1 MRARPITVAARACG
15 AALAIAAA
23 ALPLGA
29 QSADSAHAGAA
40 AADSTE
46 RMSLDEALN
55 LAQSRSEDIAIAQ
68 AGVMRADGQQV
79 KARSG
84 YLPQISGS
92 LSYTRTLK
100 SVFQNFGTSD
110 TVGGPPSCSAFHP
123 NPSLPVDQR
132 VALLEQALGCAPS
145 SGNLFSDFSSVGF
158 GSANQYSLGLQLSQ
172 NLFSGGRVSAQVR
185 QAGAQR
191 ETAEIGLTTA
201 RAQLILQVTQ
211 AYYDA
216 ALSDRLLEIAVAT
229 LAQADTTLA
238 QTRLAKNVGNQPEFD
253 LLRAQVTR
261 DNQVPVVIQRRSS
274 RDLAYLRL
282 KQALELPLDEQ
293 VVLTTSLGDT
303 GVAASSRLAAL
314 IAATPDTAA
323 SRRAPVREAEQTV
336 VADRAALTVA
346 RAQRIPTLTLSSQFG
361 RVAYPNGG
369 FPDWSQFRSN
379 WTVTGGIQVPL
390 FTGGSI
396 HGDEMV
402 AEANLRESE
411 ARQRQTRQLAALDTH
426 DALSQLQAAESQFQA
441 SQGTV
446 EQAVK
451 AYQIAEVRY
460 REGISPQTELSDSRI
475 ALQQAQANRA
485 QAARD
490 LQVARVRVALLH
502 DLPISTTGAP
512 GAPNGPS
519 TPQPAQTLTVPPV
532 KTVTP
537 AQPVPGVQTSAVIN
551 PSGGTP

>member
-1 MRARPITVAARACG
+1 MSAPRHGISALCG
-15 AALAIAAA
+15 AALVVAA

-29 QSADSAHAGAA
+29 Q
-40 AADSTE
+40 AADSTR
-46 RMSLDEALN
+46 RMSLDDALN
-55 LAQSRSEDIAIAQ
+55 LAESRSEDIAIAQ
-68 AGVMRADGQQV
+68 AGVERARGQEV
-79 KARSG
+79 KAHSG
-84 YLPQISGS
+84 YWPQITGS

-100 SVFQNFGTSD
+100 SIFQGLGSD
-110 TVGGPPSCSAFHP
+110 TTGNPPSCASFHP
-123 NPSLPVDQR
+123 NPSAPLDQR
-132 VALLEQALGCAPS
+132 VGLLEQALGCAPS

-158 GSANQYSLGLQLSQ
+158 GSANQYTLGLQFTQS
-172 NLFSGGRVSAQVR
+172 LFSGGRVGAQVR

-191 ETAEIGLTTA
+191 ETAEISLTAA

-238 QTRLAKNVGNQPEFD
+238 QTRVAKNVGNQPEFD

-282 KQALELPLDEQ
+282 KQALDLPLDEQ
-293 VVLTTSLGDT
+293 VVLTTTLGDT
-303 GVAASSRLAAL
+303 GSAVSSRLAAL
-314 IAATPDTAA
+314 LASSPDTM
-323 SRRAPVREAEQTV
+323 SSQRAPVREADQAV
-336 VADRAALTVA
+336 AADRAALTVA
-346 RAQRIPTLTLSSQFG
+346 KAQRIPTLTLSSQFG
-361 RVAYPNGG
+361 REAFPNSG

-396 HGDEMV
+396 HGDELV
-402 AEANLRESE
+402 AEANLRESQ
-411 ARQRQTRQLAALDTH
+411 ARQRQTRQLAALDTR
-426 DALSQLQAAESQFQA
+426 DAVSQLEAAQAQFAA
-441 SQGTV
+441 SEGTV
-446 EQAVK
+446 DQAVK

-475 ALQQAQANRA
+475 SLQQAQANRA

-490 LQVARVRVALLH
+490 LQVARVRFALLH

-512 GAPNGPS
+512 GAPTMTN
-519 TPQPAQTLTVPPV
+519 TLQQPAPSLTVPPV
-532 KTVTP
+532 MTVTP
-537 AQPVPGVQTSAVIN
+537 AQPTPGVLTNTTPN
-551 PSGGTP
+551 PSGVTP

>member
-1 MRARPITVAARACG
+1 MSAPRHGIAALCG
-15 AALAIAAA
+15 AALVAAA

-29 QSADSAHAGAA
+29 Q
-40 AADSTE
+40 AADSTR
-46 RMSLDEALN
+46 RMSLDDALN
-55 LAQSRSEDIAIAQ
+55 LAESRSEDIAIAQ
-68 AGVMRADGQQV
+68 AGVERARGQEV
-79 KARSG
+79 KAHSG
-84 YLPQISGS
+84 YWPQITGS

-100 SVFQNFGTSD
+100 SIFQGLGSD
-110 TVGGPPSCSAFHP
+110 TTGSPPSCASFHP
-123 NPSLPVDQR
+123 NPSAPLDQR

-158 GSANQYSLGLQLSQ
+158 GSANQYTLGLQFTQS
-172 NLFSGGRVSAQVR
+172 LFSGGRVGAQVR

-191 ETAEIGLTTA
+191 ETAEISLTAA

-238 QTRLAKNVGNQPEFD
+238 QTRVAKNVGNQPEFD

-261 DNQVPVVIQRRSS
+261 DNQVPVVIQRRSN

-282 KQALELPLDEQ
+282 KQALDLPLDEQ
-293 VVLTTSLGDT
+293 VVLTTTLGDT
-303 GVAASSRLAAL
+303 GSAVSSRLAAL
-314 IAATPDTAA
+314 LASSPDTI
-323 SRRAPVREAEQTV
+323 SSQRAPVREADQAV
-336 VADRAALTVA
+336 AADRAALTVA
-346 RAQRIPTLTLSSQFG
+346 KAQRIPTLTLSSQFG
-361 RVAYPNGG
+361 REAFPNSG

-396 HGDEMV
+396 HGDELV
-402 AEANLRESE
+402 AEANLRESQ
-411 ARQRQTRQLAALDTH
+411 ARQRQTRQLAALDTR
-426 DALSQLQAAESQFQA
+426 DAVSQLEA
-441 SQGTV
+441 SQAQFAASEGTV

-475 ALQQAQANRA
+475 SLQQAQANRA

-490 LQVARVRVALLH
+490 LQVARVRFALLH
-502 DLPISTTGAP
+502 DLPISTAGAP
-512 GAPNGPS
+512 GAPTMTN
-519 TPQPAQTLTVPPV
+519 TLQQPAPSLTVPPV
-532 KTVTP
+532 MTVTP
-537 AQPVPGVQTSAVIN
+537 AQPTPGVLTNTTPN

>member
-1 MRARPITVAARACG
+1 MSARRITLVARTCG
-15 AALAIAAA
+15 VFLAIATAS
-23 ALPLGA
+23 LPLGA
-29 QSADSAHAGAA
+29 QATDSTHPGAA
-40 AADSTE
+40 TADSTH
-46 RMSLDEALN
+46 RMSLDDALN
-55 LAQSRSEDIAIAQ
+55 LAESRSEDIAIAQ
-68 AGVMRADGQQV
+68 AGVSRAHGQEV

-100 SVFQNFGTSD
+100 SIFQGFGAAD
-110 TVGGPPSCSAFHP
+110 TTGGPPACSSFHP

-132 VALLEQALGCAPS
+132 LALLEQALGCAPS

-158 GSANQYSLGLQLSQ
+158 GSANQYTFGLSLSQ

-185 QAGAQR
+185 EAGAQR
-191 ETAEIGLTTA
+191 QTAEIGLTAA

-238 QTRLAKNVGNQPEFD
+238 QTQLAKNVGNQPEFD

-261 DNQVPVVIQRRSS
+261 DNQLPVVIQRRSS

-282 KQALELPLDEQ
+282 KQALDLPLDEQ

-303 GVAASSRLAAL
+303 GTAASSRLAAL
-314 IAATPDTAA
+314 IAATPDTSAGG
-323 SRRAPVREAEQTV
+323 RAPVREAEQTV
-336 VADRAALTVA
+336 TADRAAVTVA
-346 RAQRIPTLTLSSQFG
+346 RSQRIPTLTLSSQFG
-361 RVAYPNGG
+361 REAFPNGG

-379 WTVTGGIQVPL
+379 WTVTGAIQVPI

-396 HGDEMV
+396 HGDEV
-402 AEANLRESE
+402 IAEANLRESQ

-426 DALSQLQAAESQFQA
+426 DAVSQLQAAESQLAA
-441 SQGTV
+441 SEGTV

-475 ALQQAQANRA
+475 SLQQAQANRA

-502 DLPISTTGAP
+502 DLPISTTAAP
-512 GAPNGPS
+512 GAPNMQGAPQQPS
-519 TPQPAQTLTVPPV
+519 QTLTVPPA
-532 KTVTP
+532 TTA
-537 AQPVPGVQTSAVIN
+537 AQPVPGVQTNAVIN
-551 PSGGTP
+551 PSGVTP

>member
-1 MRARPITVAARACG
+1 MSARSTMLAARVCA
-15 AALAIAAA
+15 AALACGAA

-29 QSADSAHAGAA
+29 QTADSSRQSAA
-40 AADSTE
+40 AADSTQ
-46 RMSLDEALN
+46 RMSLDDALN
-55 LAQSRSEDIAIAQ
+55 AAELRSEDVAIAE
-68 AGVMRADGQQV
+68 AGVTRAHGQQV

-100 SVFQNFGTSD
+100 SIFQGFGSAD
-110 TVGGPPSCSAFHP
+110 TTGGPASCGAFHP
-123 NPSLPVDQR
+123 NSSLPLDQR

-145 SGNLFSDFSSVGF
+145 SGNLFNDFSSVGF
-158 GSANQYSLGLQLSQ
+158 GSANQYTLGLSLTQ

-191 ETAEIGLTTA
+191 ETAEIGLTAA

-282 KQALELPLDEQ
+282 KQALDLPLDQQ

-314 IAATPDTAA
+314 IAAPPDTAA
-323 SRRAPVREAEQTV
+323 SGRAPVREAEQAVT
-336 VADRAALTVA
+336 ADRAALTVA
-346 RAQRIPTLTLSSQFG
+346 HAQRIPTLTLSSQFG
-361 RVAYPNGG
+361 RSAFPNSG
-369 FPDWSQFRSN
+369 FPDWSQFHSN
-379 WTVTGGIQVPL
+379 WTITGGIQVPL

-396 HGDEMV
+396 HGDELV
-402 AEANLRESE
+402 AEANLRESQ

-426 DALSQLQAAESQFQA
+426 DAVSQLQAAESQFTA
-441 SQGTV
+441 SEGTV

-475 ALQQAQANRA
+475 SLQQAQANRA

-502 DLPISTTGAP
+502 DLPISTAP
-512 GAPNGPS
+512 AAGAPNAPN
-519 TPQPAQTLTVPPV
+519 TTQQPQTLTVPPV
-532 KTVTP
+532 ITVTP
-537 AQPVPGVQTSAVIN
+537 ASPVPGVQTSGAIN
-551 PSGGTP
+551 PSGVTP

>member
-1 MRARPITVAARACG
+1 MSARRHAVASLCG
-15 AALAIAAA
+15 AALAVAA

-29 QSADSAHAGAA
+29 Q
-40 AADSTE
+40 AADSTR
-46 RMSLDEALN
+46 RMSLDDALN
-55 LAQSRSEDIAIAQ
+55 LAESRSEDIAIAE
-68 AGVMRADGQQV
+68 AGVERARGQEV
-79 KARSG
+79 KAHSG
-84 YLPQISGS
+84 YWPQITGS

-100 SVFQNFGTSD
+100 SIFQGLGTD
-110 TVGGPPSCSAFHP
+110 TTGAPPSCDSFHP
-123 NPSLPVDQR
+123 NPSATLDQR

-145 SGNLFSDFSSVGF
+145 SGNLFSSFSSVGF
-158 GSANQYSLGLQLSQ
+158 GSANQYTLGLQLTQS
-172 NLFSGGRVSAQVR
+172 LFSGGRVGAQVT

-191 ETAEIGLTTA
+191 ETAEIGLTAA
-201 RAQLILQVTQ
+201 RAQLVLQVTQ

-238 QTRLAKNVGNQPEFD
+238 QTRVAKNVGNQPEFD

-282 KQALELPLDEQ
+282 KQALDLPLDEQ
-293 VVLTTSLGDT
+293 VVLTTTLGDT
-303 GVAASSRLAAL
+303 SSAVSSRLAAL
-314 IAATPDTAA
+314 LASTPDTV
-323 SRRAPVREAEQTV
+323 STQRAPVREADQAVE
-336 VADRAALTVA
+336 ADRAAVKVA
-346 RAQRIPTLTLSSQFG
+346 RAQRIPTLTVSSQFG
-361 RVAYPNGG
+361 REAFPNSG
-369 FPDWSQFRSN
+369 FPEWSQFRSN

-402 AEANLRESE
+402 AEANLRESQ
-411 ARQRQTRQLAALDTH
+411 ARQRQTRQLAALDTR
-426 DALSQLQAAESQFQA
+426 DAVSQLEAAQAQFVA
-441 SQGTV
+441 SEGTV

-475 ALQQAQANRA
+475 SLQQAQANRA

-502 DLPISTTGAP
+502 DLPISTTAAP
-512 GAPNGPS
+512 GAPTMTN
-519 TPQPAQTLTVPPV
+519 TMQQPAPPLTIPPV
-532 KTVTP
+532 QTVTP
-537 AQPVPGVQTSAVIN
+537 TQPTPGVLTNTSSN
-551 PSGGTP
+551 PSGVTP

>member
-1 MRARPITVAARACG
+1 MSARG
-15 AALAIAAA
+15 WAIATACA
-23 ALPLGA
+23 VALTGAGIPLGA
-29 QSADSAHAGAA
+29 Q
-40 AADSTE
+40 AADSIR
-46 RMSLDEALN
+46 RMSLDDALN
-55 LAQSRSEDIAIAQ
+55 LAESRSEDVAIAQ
-68 AGVMRADGQQV
+68 AGVERARGQEV
-79 KARSG
+79 KAHSG
-84 YLPQISGS
+84 YWPQITGS

-100 SVFQNFGTSD
+100 SIFEGFGTD
-110 TVGGPPSCSAFHP
+110 TTGGPPSCDSFHP
-123 NPSLPVDQR
+123 DPSAPLDQR
-132 VALLEQALGCAPS
+132 VALLEQALGCSPS
-145 SGNLFSDFSSVGF
+145 SGNLFGNLANVGF
-158 GSANQYSLGLQLSQ
+158 GSANQYTLGLSLTQ
-172 NLFSGGRVSAQVR
+172 NLFSGGRVGAQVR

-191 ETAEIGLTTA
+191 ETAEIGLTAA
-201 RAQLILQVTQ
+201 RAQLVLQVTQ

-238 QTRLAKNVGNQPEFD
+238 QTRVAKNVGNQPEFD

-282 KQALELPLDEQ
+282 KQALALPLDEQ

-303 GVAASSRLAAL
+303 GSAVSSRLAAL
-314 IAATPDTAA
+314 LAATPDTAA
-323 SRRAPVREAEQTV
+323 SERAPVREATEAV
-336 VADRAALTVA
+336 AADRAALTMA
-346 RAQRIPTLTLSSQFG
+346 KAQRIPTLTVSSQFG
-361 RVAYPNGG
+361 REAFPNAG

-402 AEANLRESE
+402 AEANLRESQ
-411 ARQRQTRQLAALDTH
+411 ARERQTRQLAALDTR
-426 DALSQLQAAESQFQA
+426 DAVSQLEAAQAQFAA
-441 SQGTV
+441 SEGTV

-475 ALQQAQANRA
+475 SLQQAQANRA

-502 DLPISTTGAP
+502 DLPISTMAAP
-512 GAPNGPS
+512 GAPTMTNA
-519 TPQPAQTLTVPPV
+519 TPQAAPSLTVPPV
-532 KTVTP
+532 MTVTP
-537 AQPVPGVQTSAVIN
+537 GQPTPGVLTNTTPN
-551 PSGGTP
+551 PSGVTP

>member
-1 MRARPITVAARACG
+1 MSAPRRALAALGG
-15 AALAIAAA
+15 AALLVAA

-29 QSADSAHAGAA
+29 Q
-40 AADSTE
+40 AADTSR
-46 RMSLDEALN
+46 RMSLDDALN
-55 LAQSRSEDIAIAQ
+55 LAESRSEDIAIAQ
-68 AGVMRADGQQV
+68 AGVERARGQEV
-79 KARSG
+79 KAHSG
-84 YLPQISGS
+84 YWPQITGS

-100 SVFQNFGTSD
+100 SIFQGLGTD
-110 TVGGPPSCSAFHP
+110 TTGAPASCDSFHP
-123 NPSLPVDQR
+123 NPSATLDQR

-145 SGNLFSDFSSVGF
+145 SGNLFSSFSSVGF
-158 GSANQYSLGLQLSQ
+158 GSANQYTLGLQLTQS
-172 NLFSGGRVSAQVR
+172 LFSGGRVGAQVR

-191 ETAEIGLTTA
+191 ETAEIGLTAA

-238 QTRLAKNVGNQPEFD
+238 QTRVAKNVGNQPEFD

-261 DNQVPVVIQRRSS
+261 DNQAPVVIQRRSG

-282 KQALELPLDEQ
+282 KQALDLPLEEQ
-293 VVLTTSLGDT
+293 VVLTTTLGDT
-303 GVAASSRLAAL
+303 GSAVSSRLAAL
-314 IAATPDTAA
+314 LASTPDTV
-323 SRRAPVREAEQTV
+323 STQRAPVREA
-336 VADRAALTVA
+336 DRAVEADQAALKVA
-346 RAQRIPTLTLSSQFG
+346 KAQRIPTLTVSSQFG
-361 RVAYPNGG
+361 REAFPNSG

-396 HGDEMV
+396 HGDEMM
-402 AEANLRESE
+402 AEANLRESQ
-411 ARQRQTRQLAALDTH
+411 ARERQTRQLAALDTR
-426 DALSQLQAAESQFQA
+426 DAVSQLEAAQAQFAA
-441 SQGTV
+441 SEGTV

-475 ALQQAQANRA
+475 SLQQAQANRA

-490 LQVARVRVALLH
+490 LQVARVRFALLH
-502 DLPISTTGAP
+502 DLPISTAGAP
-512 GAPNGPS
+512 GAPTMTNATRQPS
-519 TPQPAQTLTVPPV
+519 LTVPPV
-532 KTVTP
+532 QTVTP
-537 AQPVPGVQTSAVIN
+537 TQPTPGVLTNTSPN
-551 PSGGTP
+551 PSGVTP

>member
-1 MRARPITVAARACG
+1 MIAPRQAVATLCG
-15 AALAIAAA
+15 AVLAVSS

-29 QSADSAHAGAA
+29 Q
-40 AADSTE
+40 AADSTH
-46 RMSLDEALN
+46 RMSLDDALN
-55 LAQSRSEDIAIAQ
+55 VAESRSEDVAIAQ
-68 AGVMRADGQQV
+68 AGVERARGQEV
-79 KARSG
+79 KAHSG
-84 YLPQISGS
+84 YWPQITGS

-100 SVFQNFGTSD
+100 SIFQGFGTD
-110 TVGGPPSCSAFHP
+110 TSGGPPSCDSFHP
-123 NPSLPVDQR
+123 NPSGPLDQR

-145 SGNLFSDFSSVGF
+145 SGNLFSNFSSVGF
-158 GSANQYSLGLQLSQ
+158 GSANQYNLGLSLTQ
-172 NLFSGGRVSAQVR
+172 NLFSGGRVGAQVR

-191 ETAEIGLTTA
+191 ETAEIGLTAT
-201 RAQLILQVTQ
+201 RAQLVLQVTQ

-238 QTRLAKNVGNQPEFD
+238 QTRVAKNVGNQPEFD

-282 KQALELPLDEQ
+282 KQALDLPLGEQ
-293 VVLTTSLGDT
+293 VVLTTTLGDT
-303 GVAASSRLAAL
+303 GSAVSSRLAVLLAS
-314 IAATPDTAA
+314 TPDTT
-323 SRRAPVREAEQTV
+323 STQRAPVREADQAVES
-336 VADRAALTVA
+336 DRAALTVA
-346 RAQRIPTLTLSSQFG
+346 KAQRIPTLTLSSQYG
-361 RVAYPNGG
+361 RQAFPNSG

-379 WTVTGGIQVPL
+379 WTITGGIQVPL

-402 AEANLRESE
+402 AEANLRESQ
-411 ARQRQTRQLAALDTH
+411 ARQRQTRQLAALDTR
-426 DALSQLQAAESQFQA
+426 DAVSQLEAAQAQFAA
-441 SQGTV
+441 SEGTV

-475 ALQQAQANRA
+475 SLQQAQANRA

-490 LQVARVRVALLH
+490 LQVARVRFALLH
-502 DLPISTTGAP
+502 DLPISTSGAP
-512 GAPNGPS
+512 GAP
-519 TPQPAQTLTVPPV
+519 TLTNTMQQSAPSLTIPPV
-532 KTVTP
+532 RTVTP
-537 AQPVPGVQTSAVIN
+537 AQPAPGVLTNASPN
-551 PSGGTP
+551 PSRVTP